1 MTPEDVKYWMNQ
13 VPPAQVA
20 LNQRRLSNAY
30 GLTYAYDMGL
40 SEPIDCHF
48 SDTADGPMLEHAFV
62 GGVDIK
68 SVLELIPKRI
78 AHIEAIAYSH
88 LERQAKQINA
98 ERRLDRLLMKP
109 WDYA

>member
-1 MTPEDVKYWMNQ
+1 MADFS
-13 VPPAQVA
+13 PAQVA
-20 LNQRRLSNAY
+20 LNQRRLAAAY
-30 GLTYAYDMGL
+30 GLTYPYDMGL

-48 SDTADGPMLEHAFV
+48 SDTQDGPMLEAAFV

-88 LERQAKQINA
+88 LERQAEQINA
-98 ERRLDRLLMKP
+98 ERRYDVQKEF
-109 WDYA
+109 A